1 MDTYEMR
8 QKIGDCDIGVIFLF
22 DEYTQNAFK
31 KDIQEIIEYQ
41 NRQGFSED
49 KEERNSELDLK
60 FYSNKASKAVITKVL
75 NDMDYDLFKQR
86 SVEVFSKFFFY
97 FMKNNIE
104 LATSQEFNIQ
114 FKVIRIANR
123 DYYFEY
129 SSKASPA
136 DPSPI
141 SDPENACFTAGGSW
155 LIHAIVLPSL
165 LGTGNFSL
173 IQRYMLHELG
183 HHTTAMR
190 SWDYWDSHYKG
201 KMRKFYMKKSAYFLN
216 CLYNSMFNL
225 REEGLPEFISRKE
238 SPNIELN
245 MNGVKKYN
253 ENLVYL
259 STLSR
264 KSESQ
269 PFYEDKISTGNLTP
283 SGEYT
288 NGRNMC
294 LTVALAFSKRLKRH
308 FTVVIDGQKISSKD
322 VNLNKLLSERGNII
336 ISDLDKQVMEE
347 TIRTLMPLA
356 HYRFLRVYEDACKE
370 LGIDE
375 KNMVMT
381 RRRFYGIVSDAIDR
395 IKKEKAARFK
405 KGGFKY
411 VEKELKPL

>member
-1 MDTYEMR
+1 MDTHEIR
-8 QKIGDCDIGVIFLF
+8 QQIGDYNIGVIFLF
-22 DEYTQNAFK
+22 DEYTQAGFK

-41 NRQGFSED
+41 NREGFSED
-49 KEERNSELDLK
+49 KEERNAELDLK
-60 FYSNKASKAVITKVL
+60 FYTNKAPKSTIIKVL
-75 NDMDYDLFKQR
+75 NEMDYEMFKQK
-86 SVEVFSKFFFY
+86 SAEVFSKFFFY
-97 FMKNNIE
+97 FMRNNIE
-104 LATSQEFNIQ
+104 LATSKEFNIQ

-183 HHTTAMR
+183 HHTTAMHG
-190 SWDYWDSHYKG
+190 WDYWDSHYKG
-201 KMRKFYMKKSAYFLN
+201 KMKNFYLKKSAYFLN
-216 CLYNSMFNL
+216 CLYNSLFNL

-245 MNGVKKYN
+245 MDGVRKYN
-253 ENLVYL
+253 ENLVQL
-259 STLSR
+259 STLTR
-264 KSESQ
+264 KNESQ

-288 NGRNMC
+288 NGRNIC
-294 LTVALAFSKRLKRH
+294 LTVALAISKRLKKPYSIIVMG
-308 FTVVIDGQKISSKD
+308 TKYSPKDIS
-322 VNLNKLLSERGNII
+322 LNILLSKRNTMTIA
-336 ISDLDKQVMEE
+336 DLDKQVIEE

-356 HYRFLRVYEDACKE
+356 HYQFLKVYEDACKE
-370 LGIDE
+370 LGIEE

-381 RRRFYGIVSDAIDR
+381 RRRFYGIVSNAIDR
-395 IKKEKAARFK
+395 MKKEKAARFK
-405 KGGFKY
+405 RAGFKY
-411 VEKELKPL
+411 VEKEVKPL